1 MGNQEEN
8 QPTYPLVVDD
18 NVYALSANGRIL
30 AVFQN
35 GFDAEHIRQEL
46 LAQRD
51 DAAQMIVIKMPVH
64 PNLDDSRQ
72 FEPFE
77 IQRRG
82 LKFNE
87 QFADY
92 DLDAFNQALN
102 ESFQEQA
109 IKQHRRHYSFEAL
122 LIYAGIVM
130 LTVILASGLR
140 FGISLSKSWVLGLS
154 NVLALVAYVALIAML
169 PFNNW
174 LVKHHMKKWKAENFA
189 NNDENQ

>member
-1 MGNQEEN
+1 MKNQEEN
-8 QPTYPLVVDD
+8 QHTYPLVVDD
-18 NVYALSANGRIL
+18 NVYALSVNGRIL

-35 GFDAEHIRQEL
+35 GFDAEHVRQEL

-51 DAAQMIVIKMPVH
+51 DVAQLVVIKMPVH

-87 QFADY
+87 QLADY

-102 ESFQEQA
+102 ESFQRQA

-122 LIYAGIVM
+122 LIYGGMVI
-130 LTVILASGLR
+130 LTVVLASGMR
-140 FGISLSKSWVLGLS
+140 FGISLSKNWALGIS
-154 NVLALVAYVALIAML
+154 DVLALVAYVVLIAML

-174 LVKHHMKKWKAENFA
+174 LVKHHMKKWKTKNFA

>member
-51 DAAQMIVIKMPVH
+51 DAAQIIVVKMPVH

-109 IKQHRRHYSFEAL
+109 IKQHRRNYSYEAL
-122 LIYAGIVM
+122 LIYCGIVI
-130 LTVILASGLR
+130 LTVFLASGMR
-140 FGISLSKSWVLGLS
+140 FGISLSKSWALGLS
-154 NVLALVAYVALIAML
+154 NVLALVAYVGLIAML

-174 LVKHHMKKWKAENFA
+174 LVKHHMKKWKAKNCA